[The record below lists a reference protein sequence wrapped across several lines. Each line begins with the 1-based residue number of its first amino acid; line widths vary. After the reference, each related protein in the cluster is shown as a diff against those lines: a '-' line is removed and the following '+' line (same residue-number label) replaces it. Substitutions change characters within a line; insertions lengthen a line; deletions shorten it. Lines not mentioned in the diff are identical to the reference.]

1 MMPVSISPD
10 YPFGDDHPQEECG
23 VVGIFAPNEDV
34 ARMTYFGLY
43 ALQHRGQEAAGIAV
57 ADGQTMAL
65 HKGVGLVSQVFTPSI
80 MAELKGDYAI
90 GHTRY
95 STTGSSSAR
104 NAQPFMI
111 ETIHGPLALA
121 HNGNLVNSAE
131 LREELMRQGVGFSS
145 SSDTEVMTLMLARNS
160 EGTWEERIRRAM
172 AKWRGAYSLVILT
185 RDCVYAVRDPWGF
198 RPLCIGLLP
207 SGGHA
212 VASETGA
219 LRTLGCEAIRDV
231 KPGEIV
237 SLSNN
242 ALRVMQAL
250 PSVTPS
256 AMCVFEHIY
265 FARPDQVWDGINVHH
280 VRQRLGEELAREVLN
295 GFVTDERMDRRMGT
309 DESQR
314 IETDARMGPTDE
326 GTDARMGS
334 TDEGMDARMGS
345 TDEGTDEGTRSMDGG
360 ADKRM
365 MGNGFAD
372 VVIPVPDSSIPAA
385 IGFSRVSGIPY
396 NDGFV
401 KNRYVGR
408 TFIEPTDSLRKRGV
422 ALKFN
427 VINENVL
434 GKRVMMIDDSIV
446 RGNTT
451 GPLIK
456 LLLNAGAREVH
467 VAITCPP
474 IAHPCFMGVDMG
486 RHENLIAYKR
496 TVDEIREYVGADS
509 LHYLSLDG
517 MMKAIGRTDG
527 FCQACFTGNYAIEV
541 DMETVKTGFERSLR

>member
-1 MMPVSISPD
+1 MIFDDSPK
-10 YPFGDDHPQEECG
+10 EECG
-23 VVGIFAPNEDV
+23 VIGVFAPNEDV
-34 ARMTYFGLY
+34 ARMTFFGLY

-57 ADGQTMAL
+57 ADGQTMMM
-65 HKGVGLVSQVFTPSI
+65 HKGVGLVSQVFTPNA
-80 MAELKGDYAI
+80 MAELKGHYAI

-95 STTGSSSAR
+95 STTGSSSLR

-111 ETIHGPLALA
+111 ETINGPLALA

-131 LREELMRQGVGFSS
+131 LRQELMEQGVGFSS
-145 SSDTEVMTLMLARNS
+145 SSDTEVMTMMLARN
-160 EGTWEERIRRAM
+160 GGATWEERIKTAM
-172 AKWRGAYSLVILT
+172 KKWVGAYSLVILT

-212 VASETGA
+212 VASEVGA
-219 LRTLGCEAIRDV
+219 LQTLGCEAIRDV
-231 KPGEIV
+231 KPGEV
-237 SLSNN
+237 VALSNN
-242 ALRVMQAL
+242 ALKVMQAL

-265 FARPDQVWDGINVHH
+265 FARPDQTWDGINVHH
-280 VRQRLGEELAREVLN
+280 VRQRLGEELGREV
-295 GFVTDERMDRRMGT
+295 
-309 DESQR
+309 ESGLQKR
-314 IETDARMGPTDE
+314 TPALAPG
-326 GTDARMGS
+326 AS
-334 TDEGMDARMGS
+334 VA
-345 TDEGTDEGTRSMDGG
+345 DGE
-360 ADKRM
+360 ADNQAK
-365 MGNGFAD
+365 NGFAD

-385 IGFSRVSGIPY
+385 IGFSRVTGIPY
-396 NDGFV
+396 NDGFI

-427 VINENVL
+427 VINENVRD
-434 GKRVMMIDDSIV
+434 KRVVMIDDSIV

-456 LLLNAGAREVH
+456 LLKNAGAKEVH

-486 RHENLIAYKR
+486 RHEDLIAHKR
-496 TVDEIREYVGADS
+496 TVEEIREYVDADS
-509 LHYLSLDG
+509 LYYLSVDG
-517 MMKAIGRTDG
+517 MMKAVQRKDG
-527 FCQACFTGNYAIEV
+527 FCQACFTGQYPIPV
-541 DMETVKTGFERSLR
+541 DLMSVKTGFERGTK